1 MFDIFEQPWTLLGIS
16 VIVFFVVLT
25 IRSVF
30 PEKQHW
36 WQWAI
41 PAAIAVAAFGLDFL
55 VTTNLEKIHSLI
67 KTAIKAVEQED
78 CLAIENIIADDYR
91 DSRHR
96 SKEAL
101 MAHCRAELTPPC
113 VEENRKL
120 AVLVELSPPE
130 ATATLSLLIKFDR
143 DSRVTREYKRY
154 ALIKTKLYLQKQ
166 PNKKWLI
173 NQVEILEIDKMP
185 FSWEE
190 AG

>member
-1 MFDIFEQPWTLLGIS
+1 MFDIFEQPWTLLGVS

-41 PAAIAVAAFGLDFL
+41 PAAIAVAAFGLDFPV
-55 VTTNLEKIHSLI
+55 VTDLEKIHSLV

-78 CLAIENIIADDYR
+78 CRAIENIIADDYR

-154 ALIKTKLYLQKQ
+154 ALIKAKLYLQKQ

-173 NQVEILEIDKMP
+173 NQVEILEIDKMF